1 MSDVVRGRNRWRTRA
16 IEVWRTWTTPSPK
29 VTDPSVRWRAQ
40 LLASLTLAGTLLVL
54 LLMATVIVAKM
65 TGPPWWVWALSF
77 ALWVS
82 SYSLARSPFWRQ
94 GAWLAV
100 VTIAG
105 PAVLDVAM
113 RHNVFLVVFVGLAI
127 TLGGMVLRKRDTLV
141 LVGIALV
148 GSWTMPLWAS
158 QPPTAEE
165 QAMMTAFFFGLGLLL
180 RASIGMREEIER
192 RRLEELSRNEARYRG
207 LLEVAFEGL
216 IVLKNDCIVDL
227 NPGFVAISGRS
238 RSELLGREL
247 SAILELEGGNAES
260 IDSVPSMDAIT
271 DNPRANSVRLNAIR
285 EATGQRPDGEVFHVE
300 LVSRV
305 QGSERGP
312 VRYLAVRDITE
323 RRRAAL
329 QLSIAHRAV
338 ALGTLS
344 AGIAHEINNPLSWM
358 MTNLQMA
365 QDELRQGQSGGLRL
379 APSQQAMLRTLD
391 DALSGGRRVMAI
403 VRDLKT
409 LSRHHGRIGT
419 ADVHAALDLACRIA
433 SRQIEARARLVRD
446 YGHVPSVVG
455 SEGRLGQ
462 VFLNLLTNAVQAIPE
477 GERDMHRITLR
488 TRSRGKMVE
497 VSVRDDGQGIPKN
510 VLPHIFDPFHTTK
523 SDEDGTGL
531 GLSISRNIIDGMGG
545 SIKVDSRVGEGTT
558 FTLCLPVAERP
569 EKAETPSAARS
580 TTSIAR
586 PAANRAGLTGQHVRV
601 LVIDDEPLLGKSLRR
616 ALREHE
622 VMYTEDPARALE
634 LCSETDF
641 DVIVCDVMMPVISG
655 ENVYESLRQRAPEL
669 AERMIFMTGGA
680 FTAGAQDFLQR
691 IDNPV
696 LTKPFSPNDL
706 RVAVRRMLDMHAA

>member
-1 MSDVVRGRNRWRTRA
+1 M
-16 IEVWRTWTTPSPK
+16 
-29 VTDPSVRWRAQ
+29 TDPSVRWRAQ

-54 LLMATVIVAKM
+54 IILALAIVAGPAM
-65 TGPPWWVWALSF
+65 TGPAWWVWVLSF
-77 ALWVS
+77 GLWVS
-82 SYSLARSPFWRQ
+82 SYTLARSPMWRL

-100 VTIAG
+100 ITIGG
-105 PAVLDVAM
+105 PAVIDIAM
-113 RHNVFLVVFVGLAI
+113 RHNVFLVVFIGLAI
-127 TLGGMVLRKRDTLV
+127 TLAGMVLRKRDTLA

-148 GSWTMPLWAS
+148 GTWTMPLWS
-158 QPPTAEE
+158 QGPSGTEE
-165 QAMMTAFFFGLGLLL
+165 RALISAFFVGLGLLL

-216 IVLKNDCIVDL
+216 VVLKNDCIVDL

-247 SAILELEGGNAES
+247 TAILELEPGKDGIDGES
-260 IDSVPSMDAIT
+260 IDSVPSMEAIT
-271 DNPRANSVRLNAIR
+271 NHPKADLLRKNAIR
-285 EATGQRPDGEVFHVE
+285 EATGQRPNGEVFHVE
-300 LVSRV
+300 LVGRV
-305 QGSERGP
+305 QDSDRGL
-312 VRYLAVRDITE
+312 VRYMAVRDITE
-323 RRRAAL
+323 RRRATL

-365 QDELRQGQSGGLRL
+365 QDELRQGQAGGLRL
-379 APSQQAMLRTLD
+379 APAQQAMLRTLD

-409 LSRHHGRIGT
+409 LSRHHGKVGT

-488 TRSRGKMVE
+488 TRSRGKEVE
-497 VSVRDDGQGIPKN
+497 VSVRDDGRGIPAS
-510 VLPHIFDPFHTTK
+510 VLPHIFDPFHTTR

-545 SIKVDSRVGEGTT
+545 TINVDSRVGEGTT

-569 EKAETPSAARS
+569 EVTATPAARA

-586 PAANRAGLTGQHVRV
+586 AAPNRAGLSGQHVRV

-622 VMYTEDPARALE
+622 VIYTEDPARALE

-655 ENVYESLRQRAPEL
+655 ENVYDSLKERAPEL
-669 AERMIFMTGGA
+669 ADRMIFMTGGA

-696 LTKPFSPNDL
+696 LIKPFSPNDL
-706 RVAVRRMLDMHAA
+706 RVAVRRMLEMHAA